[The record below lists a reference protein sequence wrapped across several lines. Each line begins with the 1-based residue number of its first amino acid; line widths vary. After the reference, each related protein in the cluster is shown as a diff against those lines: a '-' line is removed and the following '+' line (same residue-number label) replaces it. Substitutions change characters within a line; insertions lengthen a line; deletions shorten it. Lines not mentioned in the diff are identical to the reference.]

1 MNAAHIIG
9 NLTHDPQLRTVNT
22 QNGQQSVCDLDV
34 AVNRT
39 VRGKKITDYFR
50 ATCWGKQ
57 AENACK
63 YLSRGRKVAISGP
76 VTARPYMGNDGKPRA
91 SLEIT
96 PDELEY
102 LGGRNDAGGAP
113 SEDDG
118 FVPVDDEELPWN
130 G

>member
-9 NLTHDPQLRTVNT
+9 NLTHDPQLRMVNT

-102 LGGRNDAGGAP
+102 LGGRSDASGAP
-113 SEDDG
+113 PDDD
-118 FVPVDDEELPWN
+118 FVPVDDEELPWGN
-130 G
+130 

>member
-76 VTARPYMGNDGKPRA
+76 VTARPYMGNDGKPKA
-91 SLEIT
+91 SLEIA

-113 SEDDG
+113 PEDN
-118 FVPVDDEELPWN
+118 FVPVDDEELPWGN
-130 G
+130 